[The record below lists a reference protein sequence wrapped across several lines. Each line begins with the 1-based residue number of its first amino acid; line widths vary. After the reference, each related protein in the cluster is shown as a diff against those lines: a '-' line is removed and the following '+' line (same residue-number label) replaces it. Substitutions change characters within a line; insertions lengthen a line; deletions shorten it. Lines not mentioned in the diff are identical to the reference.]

1 MTKEQVIATIK
12 EAAER
17 HGFTTCK
24 YTMTRLIEIKEPG
37 DTHYL
42 NFLIQENLPEGID
55 WSKRELTM
63 NLHFRASLASMGGEP
78 TPEDLL
84 KAAEIIKAGALLVQ
98 ELDAMNLS
106 YTERH

>member
-42 NFLIQENLPEGID
+42 NYPEKLVIPI
-55 WSKRELTM
+55 
-63 NLHFRASLASMGGEP
+63 SL
-78 TPEDLL
+78 
-84 KAAEIIKAGALLVQ
+84 
-98 ELDAMNLS
+98 
-106 YTERH
+106 

>member
-1 MTKEQVIATIK
+1 MTKEQVIAIIK

-24 YTMTRLIEIKEPG
+24 YSMTRLIEIIEPG

-42 NFLIQENLPEGID
+42 NFSILERTSPDTD
-55 WSKRELTM
+55 WSKHEVRM
-63 NLHFRASLASMGGEP
+63 NLHFRASLACMGGEP

-84 KAAEIIKAGALLVQ
+84 LASDIIRRGAELVQ
-98 ELDAMNLS
+98 ELEAMDLS
-106 YTERH
+106 YTETF

>member
-1 MTKEQVIATIK
+1 MTKEQIISIIK
-12 EAAER
+12 KAAER

-42 NFLIQENLPEGID
+42 NFFIQESFPEGID
-55 WSKRELTM
+55 WSKREVTM

>member
-17 HGFTTCK
+17 HGLTTCK

-55 WSKRELTM
+55 WSKREVTM

>member
-1 MTKEQVIATIK
+1 MTKEQAISIIK

-42 NFLIQENLPEGID
+42 NFTIWESFAEDTD
-55 WSKRELTM
+55 WSKREVTM
-63 NLHFRASLASMGGEP
+63 NLHFRASLASMGGGK
-78 TPEDLL
+78 TSFLQGKIRAVIRSFRCRSHGL
-84 KAAEIIKAGALLVQ
+84 K
-98 ELDAMNLS
+98 M
-106 YTERH
+106 

>member
-24 YTMTRLIEIKEPG
+24 YPMTRLIEIKESG

-42 NFLIQENLPEGID
+42 NFTITERFAEDTD
-55 WSKRELTM
+55 WSKREVTM

-84 KAAEIIKAGALLVQ
+84 KAAEIIKAGALLVL
-98 ELDAMNLS
+98 ELEAMNLS

>member
-42 NFLIQENLPEGID
+42 NYPEKLVIPRNPKETNAIGCINQENSE
-55 WSKRELTM
+55 
-63 NLHFRASLASMGGEP
+63 
-78 TPEDLL
+78 
-84 KAAEIIKAGALLVQ
+84 
-98 ELDAMNLS
+98 
-106 YTERH
+106 

>member
-24 YTMTRLIEIKEPG
+24 YTMTRLIEIKESG

-42 NFLIQENLPEGID
+42 NFTITERFAEDTD
-55 WSKRELTM
+55 WSKREVTM

-84 KAAEIIKAGALLVQ
+84 NAAEIIKAGAFLVL
-98 ELDAMNLS
+98 ELEAMNLS